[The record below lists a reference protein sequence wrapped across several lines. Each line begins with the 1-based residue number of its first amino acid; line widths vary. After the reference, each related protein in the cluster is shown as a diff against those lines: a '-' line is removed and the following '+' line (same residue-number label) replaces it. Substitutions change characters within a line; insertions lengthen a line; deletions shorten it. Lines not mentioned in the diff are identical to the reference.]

1 MKPSV
6 LCISGVICLG
16 VALSGKNLWEWAPT
30 LGWFFAVFS
39 SLFWCKKKSEL
50 IALNTQKNLG
60 GSSLFLSRAAMILC
74 FAVVKDMPSFNFV
87 R

>member
-30 LGWFFAVFS
+30 LGWFFAVFFFS
-39 SLFWCKKKSEL
+39 AAFFG
-50 IALNTQKNLG
+50 ARKN
-60 GSSLFLSRAAMILC
+60 R
-74 FAVVKDMPSFNFV
+74 N
-87 R
+87 